1 MNKLVISNDQLK
13 GIVAKLCREIT
24 NSNWKPDYIVG
35 LTRGGLTPAVMISH
49 YFNIPM
55 HTLSVSLRDSDTAP
69 ESNLWMAEDALGPQT
84 PERYIDNENDIGGIL
99 GAAADLL
106 DIGST
111 YKNILIVD
119 DINDSGATIN
129 WIMSDWRSSCFPNDD
144 SWDEVWNQNVKFAV
158 LVDNLA
164 SNCQV
169 KMDFVGM
176 EVNKAENDV
185 WVDFPWEDWWT
196 K

>member
-1 MNKLVISNDQLK
+1 MDKLVISNDQLK